1 MARSKRSGHR
11 RLHVIGRYLGE
22 TFGLA
27 GSNALENFKLDGI
40 ADNFT
45 DCIKEAA
52 PKGMFELDA
61 EKKQAIMKEF
71 KEKSSKWFDAFE
83 NLVTSEGW
91 ISSNKL
97 TWVDILFHC
106 ELALI
111 TAPIVYGSDLLEKSR
126 YPKLTALI
134 DRVAAQPNIAKWIA
148 ERPKTP
154 M

>member
-1 MARSKRSGHR
+1 
-11 RLHVIGRYLGE
+11 
-22 TFGLA
+22 
-27 GSNALENFKLDGI
+27 
-40 ADNFT
+40 
-45 DCIKEAA
+45 
-52 PKGMFELDA
+52 
-61 EKKQAIMKEF
+61 MKEF
-71 KEKSSKWFDAFE
+71 REKSSTWFDIFE

-97 TWVDILFHC
+97 TWVDILIYGGINF
-106 ELALI
+106 I
-111 TAPIVYGSDLLEKSR
+111 SAPNFYGPDLLEKSR